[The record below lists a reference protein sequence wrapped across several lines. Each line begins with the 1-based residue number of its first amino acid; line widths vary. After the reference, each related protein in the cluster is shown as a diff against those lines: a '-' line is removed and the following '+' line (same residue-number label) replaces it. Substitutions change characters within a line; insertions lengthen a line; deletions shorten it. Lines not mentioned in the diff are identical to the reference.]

1 MNKDRLGEAALV
13 YGGIKFCQKFIPLDS
28 SFTREQKEKMLKL
41 LAEQEKIVERIL
53 NTTFL
58 DEGQKETV
66 SYQVFRMCQKD
77 VYSLM

>member
-13 YGGIKFCQKFIPLDS
+13 YGGIKFCQKFIPLDDSFS
-28 SFTREQKEKMLKL
+28 SEQKEKMLKL

-58 DEGQKETV
+58 DEAQLETI
-66 SYQVFRMCQKD
+66 SYKIFKMCQKD

>member
-1 MNKDRLGEAALV
+1 MNRDKLGEAALV

-28 SFTREQKEKMLKL
+28 GFTGEQKEKMLKL

-53 NTTFL
+53 NTTFS
-58 DEGQKETV
+58 DEGQKETI
-66 SYQVFRMCQKD
+66 SYKIFKMCQKD